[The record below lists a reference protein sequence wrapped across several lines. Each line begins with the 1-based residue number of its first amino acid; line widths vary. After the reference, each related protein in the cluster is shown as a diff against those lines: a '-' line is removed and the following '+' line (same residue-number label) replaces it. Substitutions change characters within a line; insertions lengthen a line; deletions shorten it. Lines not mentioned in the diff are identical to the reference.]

1 MDFMRKFSKKLY
13 KKLLPYEARYWLYK
27 LRHPAEFKQLCTVV
41 HPSAKG
47 NFSLRSYDQIECIF
61 VHITK
66 SAGTSIA
73 KSLFSELPYH
83 YTASQYRV
91 IYGRNKF
98 NRYFKFA
105 FVRNPWDR
113 LYSAYSFL
121 QGGGWNDKDKLWADQ
136 HLNGVSDFNDFVM
149 NWLTPDRLNSHIHFW
164 PQTRFIC
171 DRKGKILLDHI
182 AYFENIND
190 EFTKIC
196 LKLNINKQLS
206 HTNRSQR
213 DSYTQVYTPEAI
225 DKVRS
230 LYQQDITLLGY
241 SFNDIER
248 PIQQTLQI

>member
-1 MDFMRKFSKKLY
+1 
-13 KKLLPYEARYWLYK
+13 
-27 LRHPAEFKQLCTVV
+27 V
-41 HPSAKG
+41 KG
-47 NFSLRSYDQIECIF
+47 DFSLRSYDQMECIF

-91 IYGRNKF
+91 IYGRKKF
-98 NRYFKFA
+98 SRYFKFA

-113 LYSAYSFL
+113 LYSAYSYL
-121 QGGGWNDKDKLWADQ
+121 KGGGWNDKDLQWAKE
-136 HLNGVSDFNDFVM
+136 NFSDVNNFNDFVM
-149 NWLTPDRLNSHIHFW
+149 NWLTPGRLNSHIHFW
-164 PQTRFIC
+164 PQARFIC
-171 DRKGKILLDHI
+171 DGKGDILLNHI

-190 EFTKIC
+190 EFTEIC

-206 HTNRSQR
+206 HTNSSQR
-213 DSYTQVYTPEAI
+213 DSYTQAYTPEAI
-225 DKVRS
+225 QKVRS